1 MKRHIKIF
9 TGSKI
14 SALEE
19 SANEFAAT
27 QVGVEIVSANIAFV
41 DNMGSAALVVVYEKT
56 AKNVKKTKEEPA
68 HLAQG

>member
-1 MKRHIKIF
+1 MRRYIKIF

-27 QVGVEIVSANIAFV
+27 GVGVEIVSANIAFV

-56 AKNVKKTKEEPA
+56 VKKVKKS
-68 HLAQG
+68 